1 MVDSALLIMAGYS
14 GTPLIKKLGIVEG
27 MRLSVLNAPIEF
39 WSEIGKVPE
48 VEAIGKPV
56 SKMDFILYFVDNK
69 KDLKREFKKLAK
81 TIKKNG
87 MIWAVWTKGKKE
99 FREEDVCAYG
109 PVAGLVDVKVM
120 SFSDTLSGLK
130 MVIPV
135 KER

>member
-1 MVDSALLIMAGYS
+1 MAGYS

-87 MIWAVWTKGKKE
+87 MIWISWPKKTSKVPTDIDE
-99 FREEDVCAYG
+99 GVIREIGLAT
-109 PVAGLVDVKVM
+109 GLVDVKVCAV
-120 SFSDTLSGLK
+120 TEKWSGLK
-130 MVIPV
+130 FVIRL
-135 KER
+135 KDRKK